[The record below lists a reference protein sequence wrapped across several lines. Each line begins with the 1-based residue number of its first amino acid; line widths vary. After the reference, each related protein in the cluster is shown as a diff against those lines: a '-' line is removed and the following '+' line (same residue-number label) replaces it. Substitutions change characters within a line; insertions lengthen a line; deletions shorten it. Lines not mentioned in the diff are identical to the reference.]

1 MYIIIV
7 YDVNQKRVN
16 KFCKFLRQYL
26 HWIQNSVFEGEVS
39 ESQYLIIKERLKELI
54 KGGDSV
60 IIFKLEKKW
69 LEREII
75 GKEKNPTSSII

>member
-7 YDVNQKRVN
+7 YDVNQKRVS

-39 ESQYLIIKERLKELI
+39 ESQFFFIKEKLKKMI
-54 KGGDSV
+54 KEDDSV
-60 IIFKLEKKW
+60 IIFDIGKKW
-69 LEREII
+69 LSREIL
-75 GKEKNPTSSII
+75 GKEKNPVSSII